1 MRSGF
6 HASLPPRNR
15 AGGRATAFLLPLLA
29 LLAIPFLVAGTRAP
43 TEPVDVIES
52 ATLRDAEAF
61 RALTLRFRDAVEHYP
76 ETWRGEATLRRDVAN
91 LRRAWK
97 RMEFLVEAVYP
108 GTARRIS
115 SAPIPRADMTAPDA
129 VAVIEPEGL
138 QVLLEAAHD
147 NAPLRPEGREHLR
160 WLAGRLVESADE
172 LIGFARNETLEDRMV
187 FEALEDQ
194 ALRVMTLGITGFDA
208 PATGLALPESRLSLQ
223 AARKA
228 LEPWMPELRKRDR
241 TLAMRLS
248 DAFKHADRMLAAA
261 KDFDSFDRLAFI
273 REVGN
278 PLYAALVD
286 AHLALDIATHEDV
299 APLFPRPVN
308 PLARNLFAP
317 DFLNAHA
324 YSTTVGDRSNDDV
337 ISLGRRLFFDP
348 RLSKTGM
355 SCATCHDPRKAFS
368 DGREKALASDGG
380 SLARNTPGL
389 SHAAFQTLQFWDL
402 RARRLEDQIEHVVID
417 EREFGTQFTD
427 ILQYLRRHPDYPARF
442 HKAFGSTAEDPDPVN
457 VNTLNKA
464 LAQYVRSLARWN
476 TPLDRYVR
484 GETEFLDPTVR
495 RGFNLFM
502 GKAVCATCHFPP
514 TFNGTVPPRYNETE
528 SEVLGSVAR
537 FPAAKPELT
546 DDMGRW
552 MFHFNPI
559 FMRAFKTP
567 GLRNVAVTAPYMH
580 NGGIAT
586 LEDVVEFYNAGGGAG
601 LGLDVP
607 HQTLP
612 SDSLHLTKGEIRDI
626 VAFMESLTD
635 TTGYWGQ
642 GDFGDEEE

>member
-1 MRSGF
+1 MRSGSR
-6 HASLPPRNR
+6 ASLPPRR
-15 AGGRATAFLLPLLA
+15 AGGRSAALLFPLLL

-43 TEPVDVIES
+43 TEPVEVIER
-52 ATLRDAEAF
+52 AGLRDAEAF
-61 RALTLRFRDAVEHYP
+61 HALTIRFRDAVERYP
-76 ETWRGEATLRRDVAN
+76 ETRGGEASLRRDVAN
-91 LRRAWK
+91 LRRPWK
-97 RMEFLVEAVYP
+97 RMEFLVEAVHP

-115 SAPIPRADMTAPDA
+115 RAPIAHADMSAADA
-129 VAVIEPEGL
+129 FEIFAPEGL
-138 QVLLEAAHD
+138 QVLLEAAHED
-147 NAPLRPEGREHLR
+147 APLRPEGREHLR

-172 LIGFARNETLEDRMV
+172 LIRFSRDATLEDRMV

-194 ALRVMTLGITGFDA
+194 VLRVMTLGITGFDA
-208 PATGLALPESRLSLQ
+208 PATEVSLPESRLSLQ
-223 AARKA
+223 AAREA
-228 LEPWMPELRKRDR
+228 LEPWMPELRKRNR
-241 TLAMRLS
+241 TLAQRVS
-248 DAFKHADRMLAAA
+248 EAFKRADRMLAAA
-261 KDFDSFDRLAFI
+261 RDFDGFDRLAFI
-273 REVGN
+273 REAGN

-286 AHLALDIATHEDV
+286 AHHALDIATHEDV
-299 APLFPRPVN
+299 APLLPRPVN
-308 PLARNLFAP
+308 PLARNLFSP

-324 YSTTVGDRSNDDV
+324 YSTTVGDRPNDDV
-337 ISLGRRLFFDP
+337 IGLGRRLFFDP

-368 DGREKALASDGG
+368 DGREKALAADGG

-389 SHAAFQTLQFWDL
+389 SHAAFQTMQFWDL
-402 RARRLEDQIEHVVID
+402 RARRLEDQVEHVVID
-417 EREFGTQFTD
+417 EREFGTQFTH
-427 ILQYLRRHPDYPARF
+427 ILEYLRNHPDYPARF
-442 HKAFGSTAEDPDPVN
+442 HKAFGSTEEDPDPVT

-476 TPLDRYVR
+476 APFDRYVR
-484 GETEFLDPTVR
+484 GETEFIDPAVR
-495 RGFNLFM
+495 NGFNLFM
-502 GKAVCATCHFPP
+502 GKAACATCHFPP

-528 SEVLGSVAR
+528 SEVLGSVVR
-537 FPAAKPELT
+537 FPAVKPELT
-546 DDMGRW
+546 DDRGRN

-559 FMRAFKTP
+559 FIGAFKTP
-567 GLRNVAVTAPYMH
+567 SLRNAALTAPYMH

-601 LGLDVP
+601 LGLDIP
-607 HQTLP
+607 YQTLP